1 MNNNNSNNTIIHIPT
16 CGLWSSCHLA
26 SLVLPAPGT
35 HPHIHTAHSPP
46 TLLYVC
52 AAAAVGWCIS
62 PYFSSVVS
70 GGRASRA
77 TIHTY
82 ILLLLLSNGPIHG
95 IKWSLSVR
103 ARALTL
109 TVVAKREEDGARG
122 QSSTSEQCRDSHREQ
137 RSRPTIFYCFG
148 RPDQNKPEVDSLQGR
163 YGSCN
168 PTLPIPLMVSI
179 RVTGYLRVVGSSS
192 AENMWL
198 LFS

>member
-1 MNNNNSNNTIIHIPT
+1 MHFKNICEIQCTLQVTFASSIKLTMALKFLKKIPIILRYHLGISMNNNNSNNTIIHIPT

-82 ILLLLLSNGPIHG
+82 IH
-95 IKWSLSVR
+95 
-103 ARALTL
+103 T
-109 TVVAKREEDGARG
+109 T
-122 QSSTSEQCRDSHREQ
+122 STTKQW
-137 RSRPTIFYCFG
+137 
-148 RPDQNKPEVDSLQGR
+148 PDP
-163 YGSCN
+163 
-168 PTLPIPLMVSI
+168 
-179 RVTGYLRVVGSSS
+179 
-192 AENMWL
+192 WH
-198 LFS
+198 